1 MKGEAQ
7 SVWSRRVKV
16 TLVQGDMQSMPQKNK
31 YRVTFN

>member
-1 MKGEAQ
+1 MKGEAK

-16 TLVQGDMQSMPQKNK
+16 ALVQGDMQSMSQKIK